1 MTNRA
6 KNLIQIKR
14 QDQDTLWQQLGWQNG
29 EYNKTKQIQDK
40 QKGRAT
46 KAIKK
51 RAKIQRQ
58 NLKGLTYHHGPQ
70 YQGRLQSGLC
80 KWFIGHKLTTS

>member
-1 MTNRA
+1 MTNQA

-14 QDQDTLWQQLGWQNG
+14 QDQDTLWQQQLGWQNG

-40 QKGRAT
+40 QKGRTT

-51 RAKIQRQ
+51 RAKY
-58 NLKGLTYHHGPQ
+58 KDKT
-70 YQGRLQSGLC
+70 
-80 KWFIGHKLTTS
+80 